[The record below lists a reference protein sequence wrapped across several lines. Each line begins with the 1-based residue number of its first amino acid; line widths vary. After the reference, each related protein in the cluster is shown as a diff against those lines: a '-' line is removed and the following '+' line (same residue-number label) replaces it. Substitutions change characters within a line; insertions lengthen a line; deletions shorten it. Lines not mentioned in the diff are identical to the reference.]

1 MPLDELMG
9 AMGASI
15 AHAGPEWA
23 LALAAIGGA
32 IWAAKNV
39 WLPWTAQRSE
49 LARQAQEARI
59 ALEAKREERKA
70 RESESRDKHDEEQNR
85 LTGQWLSA
93 YERGT
98 QVQEQTNVL
107 LAGFDARMG
116 ALEAAL
122 DESKDRSRGMA
133 SEVHDLH
140 SRLIPAEGRGDG
152 HREMG
157 AGRAREGR

>member
-1 MPLDELMG
+1 MEELLEAIG
-9 AMGASI
+9 TSI

-23 LALAAIGGA
+23 LALAAIGGGF
-32 IWAAKNV
+32 WAAKSV
-39 WLPWTAQRSE
+39 WLPYMERRAQ
-49 LARQAQEARI
+49 LAEKAQDARI
-59 ALEAKREERKA
+59 ALDAKREERKG
-70 RESESRDKHDEEQNR
+70 RESEARDKHDEEQNK

-140 SRLIPAEGRGDG
+140 SRLIPADRRIHDDDQ
-152 HREMG
+152 
-157 AGRAREGR
+157 